1 MSVPWPFITQGANP
15 VHVYDAN
22 AITIDNNLCFRDK
35 GQLPLNGLPYPATIT
50 YADWASIT
58 PKNGLVSGGGTYS
71 VSCDNPGSLLAN
83 GLSYDCLVTVNFT
96 IPSSGIAYVN
106 IHLDYGTKGGGT
118 DFNPK
123 ETTADRYDIGTN
135 TCVGD
140 STYYDARQNDNLS
153 VPAGSVALAT
163 CTNYPFSHT
172 GTGTGG
178 DSVQNVNT
186 FKKIQGVFGQA
197 INSSTDDKAWPNVQA
212 TLKDGTG
219 KTVLATGVTDKDG
232 FYALNYK
239 HTGKATNF
247 IVVLGNVQYVVQ
259 LKANGWAEVDYDPI
273 SGKWYQDVSGK

>member
-1 MSVPWPFITQGANP
+1 M
-15 VHVYDAN
+15 
-22 AITIDNNLCFRDK
+22 
-35 GQLPLNGLPYPATIT
+35 NGT
-50 YADWASIT
+50 
-58 PKNGLVSGGGTYS
+58 G
-71 VSCDNPGSLLAN
+71 
-83 GLSYDCLVTVNFT
+83 YDCLVTVNFT

-123 ETTADRYDIGTN
+123 DTFADRYDIGTAN
-135 TCVGD
+135 TTNCVGD
-140 STYYDARQNDNLS
+140 ATYYDALQNDSNAI
-153 VPAGSVALAT
+153 PAGALALKP
-163 CTNYPFSHT
+163 CTSYPFSHT
-172 GTGTGG
+172 GTGSGG

-197 INSSTDDKAWPNVQA
+197 VNSSTDGKAWPNVQA

-239 HTGKATNF
+239 YTGKATNF
-247 IVVLGNVQYVVQ
+247 IIVLGNVQYVVQ

-273 SGKWYQDVSGK
+273 TGKWYQDVSGK